1 MNALDVDLNALF
13 VDTNALSVSMDVDDA
28 QLDDAPGLTN
38 APDPRRNAL
47 SLDRNVDSVDI
58 DDADAHEAVV
68 LAPRNDRLVL
78 IVDVPPHFTRID
90 VGRLQSP
97 MPSFV
102 VTR

>member
-1 MNALDVDLNALF
+1 MNPLF
-13 VDTNALSVSMDVDDA
+13 VDTNALSLSMDVDQDH
-28 QLDDAPGLTN
+28 LDDDPGLTS

-47 SLDRNVDSVDI
+47 FQGRNVIPIAI
-58 DDADAHEAVV
+58 DDANADKAVV
-68 LAPRNDRLVL
+68 PVHRNDRLVL
-78 IVDVPPHFTRID
+78 SHDVSAHFTRIE